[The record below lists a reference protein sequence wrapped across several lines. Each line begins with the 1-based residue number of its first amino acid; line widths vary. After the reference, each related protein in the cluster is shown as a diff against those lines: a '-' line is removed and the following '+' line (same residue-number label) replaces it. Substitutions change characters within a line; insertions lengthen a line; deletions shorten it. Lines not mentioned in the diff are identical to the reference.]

1 MTIKEMSERFEK
13 MCDEKPEVAKEN
25 IGSILFGLLGMA
37 ALATKAA
44 NEGAE
49 LSEDMDIESLLNI

>member
-13 MCDEKPEVAKEN
+13 MCDEKPEAAKEN

-37 ALATKAA
+37 ALVTKAA